1 MKVNNSASAI
11 SCSVSVNHS
20 ASAISYS
27 VSPLSQSFD
36 ATIKRYRISAKQ
48 LSGETKVSENHI
60 SEFRRGKCDVSTTT
74 LSKLLDGMEVLAPG
88 SKQFFYQLVLGK
100 ENQSPKSVKRS
111 LVEVIQTADEEELLD
126 AMAEITSRFRSLRA
140 FADVSSAQSL
150 MNVNNCA

>member
-1 MKVNNSASAI
+1 MKVNNS
-11 SCSVSVNHS
+11 V
-20 ASAISYS
+20 SAISYP

-48 LSGETKVSENHI
+48 LSGDTKVSENHI

-100 ENQSPKSVKRS
+100 ENQSPASLKRS
-111 LVEVIQTADEEELLD
+111 LVEVIQTADEDELLD
-126 AMAEITSRFRSLRA
+126 AMAEIANRFRLLRN
-140 FADVSSAQSL
+140 FSDVSPAQSL

>member
-1 MKVNNSASAI
+1 MKVNNS
-11 SCSVSVNHS
+11 V
-20 ASAISYS
+20 SAISYP

-36 ATIKRYRISAKQ
+36 ATIKRYRISAKR

-88 SKQFFYQLVLGK
+88 SKQFFYQLVLDQ
-100 ENQSPKSVKRS
+100 ENQSSTSFKRS
-111 LVEVIQTADEEELLD
+111 LVEVIQTADEDELLD
-126 AMAEITSRFRSLRA
+126 AMSEITNRFRSLRS
-140 FADVSSAQSL
+140 FTDVPSAQSL